1 MIMKLSLSCC
11 GSSCCAGQRIP
22 QEGKLD
28 ARVSQSE
35 IAFVYDKLSGIYDIW
50 GTLTESRARGRA
62 IELAAIEDGQQILEV
77 AVGTGLAFYEIVKRN
92 PHGLN
97 VGIDLS
103 LGMLEKAKK
112 RLSTLPEARYSL
124 RRGTAFDLQMA
135 TGSID
140 LLVNNYLFD
149 LIPFEDMDK
158 VLLEF
163 KRVLK
168 PGGRL
173 VLVNMTKGERFGSG
187 LYDLIYRL
195 SPKTMGGCRGVRL
208 TDKLTQHG
216 FMIETREY
224 VQQML
229 FPSEIILAHIRG

>member
-1 MIMKLSLSCC
+1 MKLSVSCC
-11 GSSCCAGQRIP
+11 GSSCCASLQ
-22 QEGKLD
+22 GKLD

-35 IAFVYDKLSGIYDIW
+35 IALAYDKLSGIYDIW
-50 GTLTESRARGRA
+50 GMLTESRARGRA
-62 IELAAIEDGQQILEV
+62 IDLAAIEDGQHILEV
-77 AVGTGLAFYEIVKRN
+77 AVGTGLAFIEIVKRN
-92 PHGLN
+92 PHGKN

-103 LGMLEKAKK
+103 PGMLEKAKQ
-112 RLSTLPEARYSL
+112 RLSALPGANYSL
-124 RRGTAFDLQMA
+124 RTGTAFDLQMA

-140 LLVNNYLFD
+140 LLMNNYMFD
-149 LIPFEDMDK
+149 LISFEDMDK

-173 VLVNMTKGERFGSG
+173 ILVNMTTGERFGSS
-187 LYDLIYRL
+187 LYDFIYRV

-208 TDKLTQHG
+208 ADKLTQHG
-216 FMIETREY
+216 FAVETREY

-229 FPSEIILAHIRG
+229 FPSEVIIAHTRY